1 MVEFSV
7 TLIFDGDC
15 KFCSSSARA
24 FTRITKSRIATIPYQ
39 RADLKAFG
47 VSLEQCQQAVQY
59 VVKGEIFSGHLAI
72 AQGLIDSKTA
82 WSIAGY
88 ILRWP
93 VVTSVAFMVYQWV
106 SANRHRLPG
115 GTPACSLDGR

>member
-1 MVEFSV
+1 
-7 TLIFDGDC
+7 
-15 KFCSSSARA
+15 
-24 FTRITKSRIATIPYQ
+24 
-39 RADLKAFG
+39 LKAFG

-59 VVKGEIFSGHLAI
+59 VVNGEIFSGHLAI

-93 VVTSVAFMVYQWV
+93 VVTSVAFVVYQWV